1 MDGVKLIGVDIGG
14 TKINACRIEQGNI
27 IDQNIIKTPAQE
39 SKEFVLE
46 SLADSIKT
54 LLKSDVKGIGIGVPG
69 MVDPERGIVKQVQ
82 NIPSWKEV
90 HIKQFLEEKFNIPV
104 FVNNDAN
111 CFVAGEKYFG
121 IGQNFHHFLGIT
133 LGTGLGGGIIIHD
146 TLYNGLGNGAGE
158 IGYLPYKD
166 SIFEHYCSSQFFSK
180 FHHTTGIDISNK
192 IEQGNQDAQKI
203 MDEFGFHLG
212 ELVKRIC
219 NILAPE
225 AIIFGGSISKSFHT
239 FENSMWE
246 NIQTFPFPSIIK
258 DLKILQSNVKDTAV
272 LGAAALY
279 YNSL

>member
-1 MDGVKLIGVDIGG
+1 MNGVKLIGVDIGG
-14 TKINACRIEQGNI
+14 TKINTCRIEQGKI

-39 SKEFVLE
+39 SKEYVLE
-46 SLADSIKT
+46 SLAESIKS
-54 LLKSDVKGIGIGVPG
+54 LLKPDVKGIGIGVPG

-90 HIKQFLEEKFNIPV
+90 HLKQFLEEKFNIPV

-121 IGQNFHHFLGIT
+121 LGQKFHHFLGIT

-158 IGYLPYKD
+158 IGYLPYKEG
-166 SIFEHYCSSQFFSK
+166 IFEHYCSSQFFGK
-180 FHHTTGIDISNK
+180 FHQTTGLEVYNK
-192 IEQGNQDAQKI
+192 VLQGDAYAQDL
-203 MDEFGFHLG
+203 MNEFGYHIG
-212 ELVKRIC
+212 ELIKQIC
-219 NILAPE
+219 SVLAPE
-225 AIIFGGSISKSFHT
+225 AVILGGSISKSFSA
-239 FENSMWE
+239 FEKSMWQ
-246 NIQTFPFPSIIK
+246 NIRTFPFPSVIK
-258 DLKILQSNVKDTAV
+258 NLKVLPSNADDISV